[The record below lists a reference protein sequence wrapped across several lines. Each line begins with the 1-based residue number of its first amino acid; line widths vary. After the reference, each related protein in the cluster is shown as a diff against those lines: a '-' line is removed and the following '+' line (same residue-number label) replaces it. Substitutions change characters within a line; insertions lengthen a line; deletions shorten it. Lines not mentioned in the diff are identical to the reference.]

1 MSTNKRI
8 RMNIS
13 FSEKER
19 ELFDYI
25 MSKKNSSKFLK
36 ELAKKH
42 MEEELNGKHEQ
53 CNDKDTN
60 NSIELNDI
68 MEYLKSM
75 NVELKS
81 LQNGTFVRQKE
92 EQKVE
97 QQGYSY
103 DYSNDEFLE
112 DLEL

>member
-1 MSTNKRI
+1 MSANKRI

-53 CNDKDTN
+53 YDNEDTN
-60 NSIELNDI
+60 NSVELNDI

-81 LQNGTFVRQKE
+81 LQNGTFVRRE
-92 EQKVE
+92 ESKAE

-103 DYSNDEFLE
+103 DYSNDEYLE
-112 DLEL
+112 GIEL